1 MNVVVF
7 GGSGYLG
14 SHVADA
20 LTDAGHQ
27 VSLFDVTPSPYRR
40 PTQKMIVAD
49 VLDPVAVDRALEAA
63 QCAYN
68 FAGIADLDA
77 AAERPID
84 TVKQNVLGNAILLEA
99 AVQRQLQRYVY
110 ASTVY
115 VYSRAGGFY
124 RCSKQSAEL
133 YIEEYARR
141 YGLGYTIL
149 RYGTVYGPRAD
160 GRNSVYRYLHQA
172 LTTGRIVC
180 QGTGEEMREYVHV
193 KDAACLSVQALAD
206 EFANTHCLITGPH
219 RMKFAELLEMI
230 REILDNRVEIH
241 FQPVS
246 DDDVHYR
253 LTPYSFTPKVAQKL
267 VGTSYLDLGQ
277 GLLQCL
283 ADMYEVVGGRERAAG
298 LEAK

>member
-1 MNVVVF
+1 VNVVVF

-20 LTDAGHQ
+20 LSDAGHQ
-27 VSLFDVTPSPYRR
+27 VSLFDVTASRHRR
-40 PTQKMIVAD
+40 PAQKMIVAD
-49 VLDPVAVDRALEAA
+49 ILDPVAVDQALDGAH
-63 QCAYN
+63 CAYN
-68 FAGIADLDA
+68 FAGIADLDE

-99 AVQRQLQRYVY
+99 AVQRRLARYVY

-141 YGLGYTIL
+141 SGLQYTIL

-160 GRNSVYRYLHQA
+160 ARNSVYRYLHQA

-193 KDAACLSVQALAD
+193 RDAASLSAQALAD

-219 RMKFAELLEMI
+219 RMKFVELLEMI
-230 REILDNRVEIH
+230 REILDNRVEIQ
-241 FQPVS
+241 FQSVPE
-246 DDDVHYR
+246 DDVHYR

-283 ADMYEVVGGRERAAG
+283 AEMYEVVGGGERPARRDP
-298 LEAK
+298 